1 MHVHSMVTSQIGIA
15 QKNYRQRVG
24 IWSDGNNGVAE
35 ASTTSLL
42 LPIAFIRDANEVV
55 DSI

>member
-1 MHVHSMVTSQIGIA
+1 MVTSQIGIA